1 MSYGNDDAADLRALE
16 MERCRAI
23 SELDLPV
30 LEMILADD
38 LTHTHITG
46 RTEGKSAYLA
56 GLSSRPRKTTRGDLR
71 VRVYGDAAI
80 MTGALINQFPAAE
93 GNAPAA
99 QEIQALQAWVRSG
112 GTWQMVAFGSSG
124 QANRFTS

>member
-1 MSYGNDDAADLRALE
+1 MSYGDDDAADLRALE
-16 MERCRAI
+16 MERCLAI
-23 SELDLPV
+23 TELDLPV
-30 LEMILADD
+30 LEKILADD

-46 RTEGKSAYLA
+46 RTEGKLEYLA

-80 MTGALINQFPAAE
+80 MTGALINEFPAAE
-93 GNAPAA
+93 GNPPAA

-124 QANRFTS
+124 QVNRR

>member
-1 MSYGNDDAADLRALE
+1 MSHGDEDAAELIALE
-16 MERCRAI
+16 TERCRAI
-23 SELDLPV
+23 SELDLPA
-30 LEMILADD
+30 LEKILADD

-46 RTEGKSAYLA
+46 HTEDKSAYLA

-80 MTGALINQFPAAE
+80 MTGALINEFPAAE

-124 QANRFTS
+124 QANRR